1 MLDLIL
7 KLFDLFN
14 ETASKMAAYLPQS
27 GADVIRM
34 FQSLTLIANNLNI
47 WISNNIGANLQTALA
62 PLGRL
67 LILWLNFL
75 LEAVKIIVGKL

>member
-14 ETASKMAAYLPQS
+14 ETAAKMAAYLPQS

-34 FQSLTLIANNLNI
+34 FQELTLVTNNFNL
-47 WISNNIGANLQTALA
+47 WVANNIGVNLQALLA

-67 LILWLNFL
+67 VVLWVNFL
-75 LEAVKIIVGKL
+75 LEAVRIIVSKL

>member
-14 ETASKMAAYLPQS
+14 ETARKMADYLPQS

-34 FQSLTLIANNLNI
+34 FQAITLAANNLNI
-47 WISNNIGANLQTALA
+47 WIADNIGVNSQALLA

-75 LEAVKIIVGKL
+75 LEAVRIIVSKL